1 MIQTDE
7 ADFEEIAECALQHR
21 LAAEQRYYEQ
31 RAADRKTAKE
41 QAENQNFELDRRCNL
56 PTLYDKN
63 SRRLRTKKKKLIVGN
78 YVYV

>member
-1 MIQTDE
+1 MIQTEE

-21 LAAEQRYYEQ
+21 LAAEQR
-31 RAADRKTAKE
+31 AADRNAAKE
-41 QAENQNFELDRRCNL
+41 QADAQNFELDRRCNL

-63 SRRLRTKKKKLIVGN
+63 TRRLRTKKKKLIAGN